1 MTSQEEKIKR
11 FFDNRDFQA
20 RFFLE
25 PEVDKQGNADFSHFD
40 KNLALT
46 NLVRTRDRKID
57 EPMQARQI
65 LKCLHVL
72 NNPKYFNEEIVET
85 IVGYKEVSTENGA
98 IARVPIIQKVRE
110 QVPKFPKTFHKFKSN
125 FFSFV
130 NTAAS
135 TNGFRVLQAI
145 SNRTVREDTINE
157 RNNKKGTW
165 FSQQRNNNGY

>member
-1 MTSQEEKIKR
+1 MIPEQEAKR
-11 FFDNRDFQA
+11 FFDNKDFQA

-25 PEVDKQGNADFSHFD
+25 PEVDQKGEADFSHFD

-57 EPMQARQI
+57 EPTEAREI

-72 NNPKYFNEEIVET
+72 NNPKYFYKVKVNKI
-85 IVGYKEVSTENGA
+85 IGYKNIPLDNGNTMRSPVIQEVIEL
-98 IARVPIIQKVRE
+98 
-110 QVPKFPKTFHKFKSN
+110 VPKFPKTFHKFKSG
-125 FFSFV
+125 FFSFI

-145 SNRTVREDTINE
+145 SNRTVKEETLNE
-157 RNNKKGTW
+157 QNNKKGTW
-165 FSQQRNNNGY
+165 FGQPKRGQYY